1 MSATYQ
7 TPLVVGREC
16 HLTAL
21 GRTCIVEVLGISTG
35 TVWVSFPWA
44 VPLAEGTGVEL
55 MFPVGDGFAAYHA
68 RVGGSPGSAGGLML
82 ERAESCEDGQRRR
95 DWRVPTDYPVW
106 LRVHGET
113 EKFKGRMRD
122 ITANGSMVT
131 TSAYFEPG
139 DVIEMIY
146 QLPEFAVNRLVAQV
160 VYSDTTDENGIN
172 RFGLRFVEVNKRA
185 REAITWFLYDRIQA
199 LYNDELH
206 EMYPANPARS
216 GLQPGRLREF
226 VKIG

>member
-1 MSATYQ
+1 MSATYE
-7 TPLVVGREC
+7 TPLAIGREC
-16 HLTAL
+16 HLAAL
-21 GRTCIVEVLGISTG
+21 GRTCIVEVLGISSG

-44 VPLAEGTGVEL
+44 ISLPEGTGVEL
-55 MFPVGDGFAAYHA
+55 KFSLGDGFASYHT
-68 RVGGSPGSAGGLML
+68 RVGGSPGNAGGLML
-82 ERAESCEDGQRRR
+82 DRAESCEDGQRRR

-106 LRVHGET
+106 LRVNGDT

-122 ITANGSMVT
+122 LTANGSMVT
-131 TSAYFEPG
+131 TSAHFEPG
-139 DVIEMIY
+139 DTVEMVF

-172 RFGLRFVEVNKRA
+172 RFGLRFIDVKKRA

-206 EMYPANPARS
+206 AMYPANPART
-216 GLQPGRLREF
+216 GLPPGKLREYATL
-226 VKIG
+226 G